1 MQYGRGLD
9 HHPPSDANGLGVA
22 DGYAKKD
29 RDHNHLLSWLPV
41 RAPIHAFVL
50 SGADVYVHSV
60 CVVTLILL
68 ILSTQL
74 RLDDYTYTILKVS
87 IVTVLEPLLA
97 IVIAC
102 LPLFP
107 PALKRTMGAVR
118 KTKSETPIALS
129 TTLAR
134 LRVKR
139 SKSSA
144 FQSLDDSFPLT
155 ELEGKRT
162 QNHISGPNGKL
173 DYVSECYGK
182 IRGMSMP
189 PQPSILVE
197 RDWEVR
203 SDEVK
208 RPEEKV

>member
-1 MQYGRGLD
+1 MLR
-9 HHPPSDANGLGVA
+9 
-22 DGYAKKD
+22 
-29 RDHNHLLSWLPV
+29 
-41 RAPIHAFVL
+41 
-50 SGADVYVHSV
+50 GADSYVHSV
-60 CVVTLILL
+60 CVVTLIRL
-68 ILSTQL
+68 ILSIQL
-74 RLDDYTYTILKVS
+74 RLDDYTYSILKVS

-97 IVIAC
+97 IIIAC

-107 PALKRTMGAVR
+107 PALKRTIGAMR

-129 TTLAR
+129 TTMTW

-144 FQSLDDSFPLT
+144 FQSVDDCFPLT
-155 ELEGKRT
+155 DLEGKRT

-173 DYVSECYGK
+173 DYVSEGYGK
-182 IRGMSMP
+182 IHGISMP

-203 SDEVK
+203 SDEAK